1 MEKTL
6 KWVCGCDIHKDERV
20 SLILTCHIL
29 DMGEDEKKG
38 SSETY
43 PFGRSA
49 NPSGWTVHHPHTR
62 GVLST
67 ESVSLFPFPK
77 VYTPFHG
84 LCCELPWAHSE
95 CMRTAAGL
103 YARSGPWF
111 AKAEFSLDEGVW
123 AAESLVEVL
132 KQAYLVIAFDLC
144 WEK

>member
-29 DMGEDEKKG
+29 DSGGGGEEKG

-49 NPSGWTVHHPHTR
+49 NPSGWNMHHPHTR
-62 GVLST
+62 GVLSP
-67 ESVSLFPFPK
+67 ESVSLLPFPK
-77 VYTPFHG
+77 VCTPFHG
-84 LCCELPWAHSE
+84 FCCGLPWAHSE

-103 YARSGPWF
+103 HARSGPWF
-111 AKAEFSLDEGVW
+111 AKVEFSLDEGVW
-123 AAESLVEVL
+123 AAESLVGVV
-132 KQAYLVIAFDLC
+132 KQPYLVISLAFLG
-144 WEK
+144 